1 MASIYGRLFSNHF
14 FYFYT
19 FKNINLVTKFG
30 DKFYRCINVLFSYD
44 FCLNHN
50 FIFLIY
56 KITTLFFKQASRL
69 LLFLPVLQHL
79 QFSGPVKIFSNK
91 ISFILYFRG
100 PSCKSMSYF
109 SDWLKPTLRHKARWC
124 SPEIVQLERGTP
136 PCELFSR
143 SKAG

>member
-1 MASIYGRLFSNHF
+1 MAPIYGRLFSNHF

-79 QFSGPVKIFSNK
+79 QFSGQVKIFSNK

-109 SDWLKPTLRHKARWC
+109 SD
-124 SPEIVQLERGTP
+124 
-136 PCELFSR
+136 
-143 SKAG
+143 

>member
-50 FIFLIY
+50 FIFFNL
-56 KITTLFFKQASRL
+56 
-69 LLFLPVLQHL
+69 
-79 QFSGPVKIFSNK
+79 
-91 ISFILYFRG
+91 
-100 PSCKSMSYF
+100 
-109 SDWLKPTLRHKARWC
+109 
-124 SPEIVQLERGTP
+124 
-136 PCELFSR
+136 
-143 SKAG
+143 